1 LSRGTDSGAR
11 IPLQLAQGCVVASIQ
26 IDLDDRV
33 LTTFREELLEFVRS
47 SGARGVIL
55 DLSGVDVMDGADFRA
70 LRDTMRMARLMG
82 ASTVLS
88 GLQAGVVSA
97 LIDLGVDTA
106 GVVATATLDDAFRT
120 MRERHATSTAGV
132 GTSEDSSGEVP
143 SHDPGWEAETDDP
156 GA

>member
-1 LSRGTDSGAR
+1 MSRGADSGAG

-26 IDLDDRV
+26 VDLDDRV
-33 LTTFREELLEFVRS
+33 LSTFREELLEFVRA

-70 LRDTMRMARLMG
+70 FRDTMLMARLMG

-97 LIDLGVDTA
+97 LIDLGADTE
-106 GVVATATLDDAFRT
+106 GVVATATLDDAFRIV
-120 MRERHATSTAGV
+120 REQDAALMDESDMVDEALD
-132 GTSEDSSGEVP
+132 EDTLDGFT
-143 SHDPGWEAETDDP
+143 GEAEDDDP
-156 GA
+156 LL

>member
-1 LSRGTDSGAR
+1 MDAGAR

-26 IDLDDRV
+26 IDLDERV
-33 LTTFREELLEFVRS
+33 LSAFREELLGFVQS

-55 DLSGVDVMDGADFRA
+55 DLSGVDVMDGEDFRA
-70 LRDTMRMARLMG
+70 LRDTMQMARLMG

-97 LIDLGVDTA
+97 LIDLGVDTE

-120 MRERHATSTAGV
+120 MREWDATSIEGEGGPDHSFDQGMSDDTF
-132 GTSEDSSGEVP
+132 GEV
-143 SHDPGWEAETDDP
+143 EADDS
-156 GA
+156 GV

>member
-1 LSRGTDSGAR
+1 MDSRTR

-26 IDLDDRV
+26 IDLDERV
-33 LTTFREELLEFVRS
+33 LSSFREELLRFVQS

-55 DLSGVDVMDGADFRA
+55 DLSGVDVMDGEDFRA
-70 LRDTMRMARLMG
+70 LRDTMQMARLMG

-97 LIDLGVDTA
+97 LIDLGVDTE

-120 MRERHATSTAGV
+120 MRERDATSIDGECGPDDSFDQ
-132 GTSEDSSGEVP
+132 GTPDDHFGEV
-143 SHDPGWEAETDDP
+143 EADDS
-156 GA
+156 GV

>member
-1 LSRGTDSGAR
+1 MDSGAR

-33 LTTFREELLEFVRS
+33 LSTFREELLEFVRS

-70 LRDTMRMARLMG
+70 LRDTMGMARLMG

-97 LIDLGVDTA
+97 LIDLGVDTE
-106 GVVATATLDDAFRT
+106 GVVATATLDDAFQT
-120 MRERHATSTAGV
+120 MRELDATSASGE
-132 GTSEDSSGEVP
+132 GTSEDSLSEDTSDGM
-143 SHDPGWEAETDDP
+143 SWEAETDDS